1 MLKTDP
7 CAVFSLAGRGNQ
19 AAVSGLAEVETT
31 IESMQFRIHQW
42 PVDTEALAQRGEL
55 QQRTLM
61 QHTQAGALPLSTSI
75 APVAPLSITTNG
87 LRFQKSISAYHSPNG
102 LSCGAGSGNL
112 AGCFKRLSS
121 FAVQRRTVIF
131 RKDPDERC
139 S

>member
-1 MLKTDP
+1 MFKAQPSREFPLIERRQQT
-7 CAVFSLAGRGNQ
+7 AI
-19 AAVSGLAEVETT
+19 SGLAETETG

>member
-75 APVAPLSITTNG
+75 APVAPLSITA
-87 LRFQKSISAYHSPNG
+87 RFAKSKSKGAARRFLPVLVAISAQPRRSASSHDSSPLRG
-102 LSCGAGSGNL
+102 PAPTRVL
-112 AGCFKRLSS
+112 
-121 FAVQRRTVIF
+121 
-131 RKDPDERC
+131 
-139 S
+139 